1 MSAATAPVGRRRRY
15 FSSLVLTALALSFAA
30 AEGARAQSLVVNGE
44 FDFDVANWE
53 LVGSPGSELVWN
65 TLDHDACGDAS
76 GSAQFVNDAATPDT
90 GNSIVSCVLGI
101 TPGAAY
107 SFEVFL
113 RFPDGQAATGSASTL
128 LQWYDS
134 ELDCDG
140 SFVGNSPGGAPSVTT
155 STPGVW
161 LRSGADAVVA
171 PVGAHSAHAR
181 VILFKETAGEP
192 LMVRIDGFHVVE
204 SGGVLL
210 FDGFES
216 GSTCRWTSA
225 VPN

>member
-1 MSAATAPVGRRRRY
+1 MSAISAPVCSRLLT
-15 FSSLVLTALALSFAA
+15 SLAITSFALGFAA

-44 FDFDVANWE
+44 FDLDVSTWE

-65 TLDHDACGDAS
+65 TLDHDSCGDAS
-76 GSAQFVNDAATPDT
+76 GSAEFVNDAATPDT
-90 GNSIVSCVLGI
+90 GNYIMSCVPGI

-107 SFEVFL
+107 SFEAFL

-134 ELDCDG
+134 ALDCDG
-140 SFVGNSPGGAPSVTT
+140 SFVANSPGGTPSVTT
-155 STPGVW
+155 ATPAVW

-171 PVGAHSAHAR
+171 PAGAHSARAR
-181 VILFKETAGEP
+181 VTLFKATAGEP

-204 SGGVLL
+204 GGGILL